1 MLTQKTFIKKTR
13 RGNIIKVV
21 REHYLRDDICC
32 GSPLCQICD
41 QEQENCK
48 LEKKPRSRCRL
59 VSEPHYLVIDTN
71 IVLNQID
78 LLESDGLNNVIILH
92 TVLNEVRH
100 RSSPVFKRLKD
111 IIADPKR
118 NFFVFV
124 NEHRKE
130 TYVERQPG
138 ESANDRNDRAI
149 RVACSWY
156 LEHLKS
162 SVPTQTLDIVLL
174 SDDNANRELADQEGI
189 KTYTLKEYVKNMD
202 QFPDLVD
209 KISVK
214 EAGETGFSKKFL
226 FPEHLSS
233 FQINTGVK
241 SGKLMQGSFFL
252 SRTNFLE
259 GNVLV
264 EGKEPILIQGLE
276 FMNRAVD
283 GDVVAVE
290 LFDEK
295 DWKGSSEVVLED
307 DGYDA
312 GDTLDKDNNLID
324 KAAKSKDLQCT
335 GRVVGIVKRNW
346 RQYCG
351 MLQPNPVKGSTRH
364 IFVAAEKKIPKV
376 RIETR
381 QSEALASQ
389 RIIVAIDNWPRTSR
403 YPVGHFVRA
412 LGKIGDKATENMVLL
427 LEHDIPHSSFSEAVL
442 DCLPSLPWTI
452 TRQDELARVDC
463 RHLDICSVDPP
474 GCTDID
480 DALHAVEL
488 PNGNYQ
494 VGVHIADV
502 SHFIRPGTAI
512 DLEAADRSTTVYLT
526 DRRIDM
532 VPELLSSN
540 LCSLRGGVERFAFSC
555 VWEMSPKA
563 EIVST
568 KFHKSIIK
576 SRQAMTYEEAQ
587 NKIDDSKDDSSI
599 AKSLRILL
607 SLSRQLKKRRTDN
620 GALVLASSEVRF
632 NVDSETADP
641 IDVQAK
647 VPRETNSMV
656 EEFMLAAN
664 ISAAERIFSA
674 FPDCAMLRRHP
685 APPPSNF
692 DPLVKAARQQGFTI
706 EVDSGKLLADTL
718 NNATDPE
725 RPYMNT
731 MLRMIATRCMMQAV
745 YFASGTIEEPL
756 FRHYGLA
763 CPIYTHFTSPI
774 RRYADVIVHRLL
786 AVSIDADST
795 YANLVDKKHTEKVA
809 NNINYRHRMAQYAS
823 RASVNLYTHI
833 FFRGKA
839 KDEIGYVLFIRQN
852 AIQVLIP
859 KYGLEG
865 TLFLRSGKKDA
876 TDSKCSE
883 WTFDEEE
890 PSQTCEGV
898 KITLFMKLT
907 VQVYLDSSDVQHEK
921 LALKLVS
928 PDIKG
933 FSVPATPEMT
943 LTEKES
949 SKREGDDLR
958 KNCKKLKT

>member
-1 MLTQKTFIKKTR
+1 MLAQKTFIKKTR

-21 REHYLRDDICC
+21 REHYLRDDIWC
-32 GSPLCQICD
+32 GSPLCQLCD
-41 QEQENCK
+41 QEPENCR
-48 LEKKPRSRCRL
+48 LEKKPISRSSL
-59 VSEPHYLVIDTN
+59 VIEPHYLVVDTN
-71 IVLNQID
+71 IVLDQID
-78 LLESDGLNNVIILH
+78 LLESEGLNNVIILH
-92 TVLNEVRH
+92 TVLEEVRH
-100 RSSPVFKRLKD
+100 RSSPIYKRLKD

-118 NFFVFV
+118 HFFVFV

-130 TYVERQPG
+130 TYIEREAG

-149 RVACSWY
+149 RVACNWY
-156 LEHLKS
+156 KKHLGES
-162 SVPTQTLDIVLL
+162 PPTKGLGVVML
-174 SDDNANRELADQEGI
+174 SDDKRNRELGVEEGI
-189 KTYTLKEYVKNMD
+189 LSYSLREYVKTMED
-202 QFPDLVD
+202 FPDLVD
-209 KISVK
+209 KISLK
-214 EAGETGFSKKFL
+214 EGGASSFSKKFL
-226 FPEHLSS
+226 FPEHLSPG
-233 FQINTGVK
+233 QITAGVK
-241 SGKLMQGSFFL
+241 AGKLMQGAFFL

-259 GNVLV
+259 GTVLV
-264 EGKEPILIQGLE
+264 EGRDPVLVQGLE
-276 FMNRAVD
+276 GMNRAVD
-283 GDVVAVE
+283 GDTVAVQLLDKE
-290 LFDEK
+290 
-295 DWKGSSEVVLED
+295 DWTGESEVVLED

-312 GDTLDKDNNLID
+312 GDTLDKDNKLLE
-324 KAAKSKDLQCT
+324 KAVKSKDVQCT
-335 GRVVGIVKRNW
+335 GKVVGIVRRKW

-351 MLQPNPVKGSTRH
+351 MLQPNPVKGSNRH

-381 QSEALASQ
+381 QADILANQ
-389 RIIVAIDNWPRTSR
+389 RIIVAIDSWPRTSR
-403 YPVGHFVRA
+403 YPLGHFVRA

-480 DALHAVEL
+480 DALHAVVL
-488 PNGNYQ
+488 PNGNYE

-512 DLEAADRSTTVYLT
+512 DLEAADRCTTVYLT

-555 VWEMSPKA
+555 VWEMTPKA

-576 SRQAMTYEEAQ
+576 SRSAMTYEEAQ
-587 NKIDDSKDDSSI
+587 NKIDDESDESSI

-607 SLSRQLKKRRTDN
+607 KLSRELKQRRVDN

-664 ISAAERIFSA
+664 ISSAERIFA
-674 FPDCAMLRRHP
+674 EFPDCAMLRRHP

-692 DPLVKAARQQGFTI
+692 DPLVKAGRQQGYTI
-706 EVDSGKLLADTL
+706 EVDTGKQLADSL
-718 NNATDPE
+718 NKATDPK
-725 RPYMNT
+725 RSYMNT

-833 FFRGKA
+833 FFRGRKR
-839 KDEIGYVLFIRQN
+839 DETGYVLFIRQN

-865 TLFLRSGKKDA
+865 TLFLRSNNKNDPSN
-876 TDSKCSE
+876 TD
-883 WTFDEEE
+883 WVFDEEE
-890 PSQTCEGV
+890 PSQTCKDV
-898 KITLFMKLT
+898 KVTLFMKLL
-907 VQVYLDSSDVQHEK
+907 VQVYLDTSDVQHEK
-921 LALKLVS
+921 LALRLVD
-928 PDIKG
+928 PHIEG
-933 FSVPATPEMT
+933 FSVPRTPE
-943 LTEKES
+943 LELEKSEG
-949 SKREGDDLR
+949 KRGAEASEE
-958 KNCKKLKT
+958 NCKKMKTT

>member
-1 MLTQKTFIKKTR
+1 MLAQKTFIKKTR

-21 REHYLRDDICC
+21 REHYLRDDIWC

-48 LEKKPRSRCRL
+48 LEKKPVSKSSL
-59 VSEPHYLVIDTN
+59 VVQPHYLVIDTN
-71 IVLNQID
+71 IVLEQID
-78 LLESDGLNNVIILH
+78 LLESEGLNNVIILH
-92 TVLNEVRH
+92 TVLEEVRH
-100 RSSPVFKRLKD
+100 RSSPIYKRLKD
-111 IIADPKR
+111 IISNPKR
-118 NFFVFV
+118 HFFVFV

-130 TYVERQPG
+130 TYIERKAG

-149 RVACSWY
+149 RVACKWY
-156 LEHLKS
+156 KEHLEAS
-162 SVPTQTLDIVLL
+162 PPTKGLGVVML
-174 SDDNANRELADQEGI
+174 SDDKKNRDLGSEEGVVS
-189 KTYTLKEYVKNMD
+189 YSLREYVKAMED
-202 QFPDLVD
+202 FPDLVD
-209 KISVK
+209 KISLK
-214 EAGETGFSKKFL
+214 EGGANGFSKKFL
-226 FPEHLSS
+226 FPEHLSPN
-233 FQINTGVK
+233 QITAGVK
-241 SGKLMQGSFFL
+241 TGKLMQGAFFL

-259 GNVLV
+259 GTVLV
-264 EGKEPILIQGLE
+264 EGRDPVLVQGLE
-276 FMNRAVD
+276 GMNRAVD
-283 GDVVAVE
+283 GDTVAVQLLE
-290 LFDEK
+290 KK
-295 DWKGSSEVVLED
+295 DWTGESEVVLED

-312 GDTLDKDNNLID
+312 GDTLDKDNKLIE
-324 KAAKSKDLQCT
+324 KAAKSKDVQCT
-335 GRVVGIVKRNW
+335 GKVVGIVKRKW

-351 MLQPNPVKGSTRH
+351 MLQPNPVKGSNRH

-381 QSEALASQ
+381 QADILANQ
-389 RIIVAIDNWPRTSR
+389 RIIVAIDSWPRTSR

-480 DALHAVEL
+480 DALHAVLL

-512 DLEAADRSTTVYLT
+512 DLEAADRCTTVYLT

-555 VWEMSPKA
+555 VWEMTPKA
-563 EIVST
+563 QIVST
-568 KFHKSIIK
+568 RFHKSIIK
-576 SRQAMTYEEAQ
+576 SRSAMTYEEAQ
-587 NKIDDSKDDSSI
+587 NKIDDENDESSI

-607 SLSRQLKKRRTDN
+607 KLSRELKQKRVDN

-664 ISAAERIFSA
+664 ISSAERIFA
-674 FPDCAMLRRHP
+674 EFPDCAMLRRHP

-692 DPLVKAARQQGFTI
+692 DPLVKAGRQQGYSI
-706 EVDSGKLLADTL
+706 EVDTGKQLADSL
-718 NNATDPE
+718 NKATDPK
-725 RPYMNT
+725 RTYMNT

-833 FFRGKA
+833 FFRGRKR
-839 KDEIGYVLFIRQN
+839 DETGYVLFIRQN

-865 TLFLRSGKKDA
+865 TLFLRSTNK
-876 TDSKCSE
+876 SE
-883 WTFDEEE
+883 TTNMDWVFDEEE
-890 PSQTCEGV
+890 PSQTCKNV
-898 KITLFMKLT
+898 KVTLFMKLV
-907 VQVYLDSSDVQHEK
+907 VQVYLDTSDVQHEK
-921 LALKLVS
+921 LALRLVD
-928 PDIKG
+928 PNIEG
-933 FSVPATPEMT
+933 FSVPCTPE
-943 LTEKES
+943 LEPEKGDGKRVAEES
-949 SKREGDDLR
+949 T
-958 KNCKKLKT
+958 NTCKKMKT